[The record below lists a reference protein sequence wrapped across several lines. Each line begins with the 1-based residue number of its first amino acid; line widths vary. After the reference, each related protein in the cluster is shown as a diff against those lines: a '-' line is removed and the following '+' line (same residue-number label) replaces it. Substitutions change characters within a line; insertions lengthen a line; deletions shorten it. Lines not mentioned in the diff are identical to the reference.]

1 MKYKGFVSSP
11 TYSNAEK
18 IYYGSVDDV
27 PEISEIEAGTLEEYE
42 RRFHD
47 VVDEYQ
53 HDCKY
58 AKPSKKL
65 GLIITVVAIAGL
77 LLAMALSCPKKTQ
90 HTEAL
95 TDMVTSLIN
104 ESVEDDEFLTALS
117 ALFSGSISKLVIN
130 NSVEVDDYFLF
141 SVGKFEYEGK
151 SNVVS
156 VGVLGHV
163 FIVSK
168 GKIKKELKQNNL
180 L

>member
-1 MKYKGFVSSP
+1 M
-11 TYSNAEK
+11 
-18 IYYGSVDDV
+18 
-27 PEISEIEAGTLEEYE
+27 
-42 RRFHD
+42 
-47 VVDEYQ
+47 
-53 HDCKY
+53 
-58 AKPSKKL
+58 
-65 GLIITVVAIAGL
+65 
-77 LLAMALSCPKKTQ
+77 
-90 HTEAL
+90 
-95 TDMVTSLIN
+95 
-104 ESVEDDEFLTALS
+104 EDDEFLTALS